1 MSSKSYLKASIKFLD
16 PSLDGASLAEIAR
29 SYRPL
34 LKLHGEYLT
43 SCFFEKIGDG
53 TGTMKLDTPYEVLIS
68 LHMRKQ
74 MEEFIG
80 KSIQEI
86 LPVGR
91 DLEIVTTIDRT
102 VAKGRAEG
110 ILEVDAGVDGKPSL
124 D

>member
-1 MSSKSYLKASIKFLD
+1 MSSKSYLKASIKFFD
-16 PSLDGASLAEIAR
+16 SSLDGGGLAKIAR

-34 LKLHGEYLT
+34 LKLNDEYLT

-53 TGTMKLDTPYEVLIS
+53 FGTMKLDTSYEVLIS

-80 KSIQEI
+80 KLIHEI

-91 DLEIVTTIDRT
+91 DLEIVTADRT
-102 VAKGRAEG
+102 VAKGKVEG
-110 ILEVDAGVDGKPSL
+110 ILEVDVGADNSL
-124 D
+124 NP